1 MGLWSRHTSIRN
13 NQWRNSDIITNKAGR
28 HVPLQHQLTP
38 IYYVIRVTEK
48 GLLTHVR
55 KTKARIVLRFST
67 GWSGSSQFATMLYNN
82 KSLQCQQRSPGQ
94 SAHLL
99 ISGHLRC
106 SLVPL
111 FTWLASYKG
120 LNAVCPN
127 SNHINKANPIKK
139 SESKWFIKI
148 CLFVFIILPWVG
160 VLLIPQK
167 IKEIWYFRLSRPM
180 RHRQGS
186 KCTVRIIKQNRIE

>member
-1 MGLWSRHTSIRN
+1 MR
-13 NQWRNSDIITNKAGR
+13 K
-28 HVPLQHQLTP
+28 P
-38 IYYVIRVTEK
+38 K
-48 GLLTHVR
+48 VR
-55 KTKARIVLRFST
+55 IMLRFST
-67 GWSGSSQFATMLYNN
+67 GWSGSSQFASMFYNN
-82 KSLQCQQRSPGQ
+82 KSLQCQQRSPAQ
-94 SAHLL
+94 SVHLL
-99 ISGHLRC
+99 ISEQLRC
-106 SLVPL
+106 LLVPL

-127 SNHINKANPIKK
+127 SNHINIANPIKK

-148 CLFVFIILPWVG
+148 YLLVFIILPWVG

-167 IKEIWYFRLSRPM
+167 IKEIWYFRRSRPM